1 MSQCSPE
8 IDRMGAMMAG
18 RLRKT
23 GRLRTVAGTVA
34 AIGAGVLLA
43 PVAGLAG
50 CASNAAPAAASHAA
64 GGTATP
70 APGLGEDPRQRNE
83 SVTGDYRPPMS
94 SLQTSG

>member
-1 MSQCSPE
+1 
-8 IDRMGAMMAG
+8 MGAMMAG
-18 RLRKT
+18 RWRKT

-50 CASNAAPAAASHAA
+50 CAGSAAPAAASHAA
-64 GGTATP
+64 GGTAAP
-70 APGLGEDPRQRNE
+70 APGPGGDLRQPYEN
-83 SVTGDYRPPMS
+83 VTRDYRPPMS